1 MINLIKNSSNKI
13 GEVLVFD
20 IYANEGKNSGISVG
34 IEVEILQEDKVFNS
48 KEINEIMSQIILT
61 AEKNAKAKLRT

>member
-1 MINLIKNSSNKI
+1 MIKI

-20 IYANEGKNSGISVG
+20 IYENKGKTSGISIG